1 MREWTPPT
9 LQRHQR
15 TESEG
20 VAGVAV
26 GAGTDRDVV
35 GDSTDGGEAARA
47 RTGVAALAVDAGL
60 VHGAVGADQTLGS
73 AALVRVALELWQ
85 AFAHSE

>member
-1 MREWTPPT
+1 ME
-9 LQRHQR
+9 RHRR

-20 VAGVAV
+20 VAGVAF

-35 GDSTDGGEAARA
+35 GDGADGREAAST
-47 RTGVAALAVDAGL
+47 RTGVATLAVDTGL
-60 VHGAVGADQTLGS
+60 VHGAVRADQTLGP

-85 AFAHSE
+85 AFAHSK